1 MFRELLSRATE
12 VVQRRLLSKARPE
25 TQSEIRRVLARV
37 SGEVFT
43 PKPARDFSDA
53 QARVQALAKAGQLG
67 EANLADFANKQS
79 YDDTVAALAQLTG
92 VPIDVVDRLMS
103 GERPD
108 PILILCKSAG
118 YAWPTARDILLAR
131 PGSRGKG
138 APSLDAASA
147 NFDRLSASTAK
158 RVVRFWQV
166 TPGSLH
172 TGT

>member
-1 MFRELLSRATE
+1 
-12 VVQRRLLSKARPE
+12 
-25 TQSEIRRVLARV
+25 
-37 SGEVFT
+37 
-43 PKPARDFSDA
+43 
-53 QARVQALAKAGQLG
+53 
-67 EANLADFANKQS
+67 
-79 YDDTVAALAQLTG
+79 

-118 YAWPTARDILLAR
+118 YAWPTTRDILLAR